1 MIERN
6 LGEWPICGDQ
16 ETDNR
21 RHVLGPEGRLL
32 CSVVPLQSG
41 VIRPIQIQ
49 VLKPTGTHFRPVDV
63 VYGHR
68 CGPPTNVN
76 NVNRKEI
83 SKIQKRNFQGNPLEN
98 PNFTNEKLEEIGGNP
113 KLKFTNQNLYKTEEK
128 IEKSRENPNYQN
140 FPNRKL
146 GKIRNLQSKTELL

>member
-1 MIERN
+1 MKLKKN

-32 CSVVPLQSG
+32 RPVIPLESG

-63 VYGHR
+63 VYSNR
-68 CGPPTNVN
+68 CGPPTKCKSKLI
-76 NVNRKEI
+76 KENLKKFQEK
-83 SKIQKRNFQGNPLEN
+83 SGFLSLEKLLKIQ
-98 PNFTNEKLEEIGGNP
+98 I
-113 KLKFTNQNLYKTEEK
+113 
-128 IEKSRENPNYQN
+128 
-140 FPNRKL
+140 
-146 GKIRNLQSKTELL
+146 